1 MTDYFFAWWNLENLF
16 DVQNSALRP
25 AWLQK
30 ELNKELQGW
39 DQAILDKKIGQLS
52 KIIRKL
58 NGGAGPDILGVCEVE
73 DKPVVDLLVR
83 SLNPLRR
90 NYTVE
95 HHDTSDQRGIDVVF
109 IYDTAKFTAK
119 AHFFHVILKRTGTRD
134 LFQVNFETA
143 NNKTLIL
150 IGNHWPS
157 RTGGKLE
164 TEPYRIMAGETL
176 SYWLTRIPEKSG
188 DDNIGIVIMGDFNDE
203 PFNRSLTKHTLGSD
217 STQRV
222 LNAKTPMVLNLMSPF
237 MGKGIGTHFYASTM
251 SMLDQFLISRSILNA
266 QSGFVVKKDSSGKNT
281 VKIEMFP
288 EMTATGAY
296 PMPIRFGRPAS
307 GLNQEGFSDHFP
319 ISIGITEI

>member
-39 DQAILDKKIGQLS
+39 DQAILDKKISQLS

-90 NYTVE
+90 NYAVE
-95 HHDTSDQRGIDVVF
+95 HHDTSDQRGIDVAF

-119 AHFFHVILKRTGTRD
+119 AQFFHVILKRTGTRD

-157 RTGGKLE
+157 RTGGELE
-164 TEPYRIMAGETL
+164 TEPYRILAGETL

-188 DDNIGIVIMGDFNDE
+188 NENVGIAIMGDFNDE

-217 STQRV
+217 SMQRV
-222 LNAKTPMVLNLMSPF
+222 LNAKTPLVLNLMSPF
-237 MGKGIGTHFYASTM
+237 MGKGNGTHFYASTM
-251 SMLDQFLISRSILNA
+251 DMLDQFLVSRSILDA
-266 QSGFVVKKDSSGKNT
+266 QSGFVVKKDSSGKNM

-296 PMPIRFGRPAS
+296 PMPIRFGRPSS

-319 ISIGITEI
+319 ISIDITEI